1 MSKTLADIVSP
12 NITLINVYKIPVFCA
27 HGLYSHDPGLI
38 WRLTQI
44 WTYTGTSFFM
54 FLLAYRWCFKK
65 ECKCA
70 RSTLKHSGATVT
82 RGQLLFTKF
91 SEENTQIQLPAL
103 FFQADTGMA
112 IWRVHKG
119 TQWLYDRYSNWI
131 YEILYFNTTTTE
143 PNTKVIEQVKWDG
156 LLFRRFAVSNHHLRT
171 VTRSQ
176 THMIGK
182 HLHLKCEMLYF

>member
-1 MSKTLADIVSP
+1 MFTRSQFFVHMASTVMTPFSSEGWLRS
-12 NITLINVYKIPVFCA
+12 
-27 HGLYSHDPGLI
+27 G
-38 WRLTQI
+38 LTQAQA
-44 WTYTGTSFFM
+44 
-54 FLLAYRWCFKK
+54 FLCF
-65 ECKCA
+65 CLPIVDV
-70 RSTLKHSGATVT
+70 LKRHVNVP
-82 RGQLLFTKF
+82 GQPWNTAEQQSHVDNYCSKF

-143 PNTKVIEQVKWDG
+143 PNTKVIEKVKWDG

-176 THMIGK
+176 THMMGK
-182 HLHLKCEMLYF
+182 NVHLKCEMLYF